1 MRVHLE
7 RIEAVNSKIDAVV
20 APADAIEQA
29 REAEARGEIRGP
41 LHGLSF
47 TSKDCFNSQGVRT
60 TTGSLIFADFAPE
73 ADSTAIRRLKEA
85 GGLLLGKSDLPEF
98 ALRAEIFDKVFGRHA
113 ARGLSPAAPSI
124 IASSIRSYNCV

>member
-7 RIEAVNSKIDAVV
+7 RIEAVNSKINAVV

-29 REAEARGEIRGP
+29 REAEAAEARGEIRGL

-85 GGLLLGKSDLPEF
+85 GGILLGKSNLPEF
-98 ALRAEIFDKVFGRHA
+98 ALRAETFGRIFGRYA
-113 ARGLSPAAPSI
+113 GGGLSPAALSI
-124 IASSIRSYNCV
+124 IAFSIRS